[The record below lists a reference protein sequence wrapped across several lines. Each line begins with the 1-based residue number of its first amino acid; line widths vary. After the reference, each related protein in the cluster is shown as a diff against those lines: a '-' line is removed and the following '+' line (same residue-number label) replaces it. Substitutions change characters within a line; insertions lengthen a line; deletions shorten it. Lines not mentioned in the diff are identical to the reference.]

1 MGKLRLRE
9 VMSIEGLAV
18 IQSMSLRMCLQ
29 GLPVPTEKALDS
41 WTESCIWLSH
51 QSLLSGEPPG
61 ETEPERVSWWS

>member
-41 WTESCIWLSH
+41 LDRVMHLALS
-51 QSLLSGEPPG
+51 P
-61 ETEPERVSWWS
+61 VSVEWGAPWGD